1 MKSFKLVNPLILGQ
15 FNTEYKAESGIDAI
29 GQFWGDLS
37 THITNNI
44 PALYV
49 TLKDENG
56 ELIHYKISE
65 KIKEGLKIADYTIS
79 EVDNKMTSEE
89 EAKFLKNIEEYEKK
103 LNETINKQVGGVKK
117 PVRSRHNDS
126 SSSSSTLSADSDEED
141 YYNFTRYKR
150 LTQPISMWYYTPS
163 IYRVGSV
170 FVPTFNVP
178 VVPYVKIWIP
188 AWV

>member
-37 THITNNI
+37 THVTNNM

-49 TLKDENG
+49 TLKDESNQ
-56 ELIHYKISE
+56 LTHYNISE
-65 KIKEGLKIADYTIS
+65 KLKDGSKITDYTIS
-79 EVDNKMTSEE
+79 EVDTKMTAKESK
-89 EAKFLKNIEEYEKK
+89 KFLKKVEKYEKQTNAK
-103 LNETINKQVGGVKK
+103 IQRQSGGVKNPERK
-117 PVRSRHNDS
+117 RDEDS
-126 SSSSSTLSADSDEED
+126 SSSSSSSDSDSDD
-141 YYNFTRYKR
+141 YYNFTKYRR

-170 FVPTFNVP
+170 FVPTFTVP
-178 VVPYVKIWIP
+178 IVPYVKIWIP